1 MTPDRSNHT
10 TWAPPATPRMDAP
23 GDPAALAVLEESAP
37 PLPAR
42 LRRLEVLFLA
52 GLAGVFLV
60 NAVVAAIQPSDFTS
74 LVGKSKVA
82 DWLGVSPG
90 GWLAPT
96 IFVNDLLLGLG
107 LLAAIRA
114 RHAVRAV
121 ILAWAGVWFFL
132 VTLVKLTALNS
143 FP

>member
-1 MTPDRSNHT
+1 MTPDRSTHA
-10 TWAPPATPRMDAP
+10 TWAPPVSPPLDAP
-23 GDPAALAVLEESAP
+23 GDPAALAVVEESAP
-37 PLPAR
+37 PPAR
-42 LRRLEVLFLA
+42 RRWLEVVFLA

-60 NAVVAAIQPSDFTS
+60 NAVVAAIQPSDFTT
-74 LVGKSKVA
+74 LLGKSRVA
-82 DWLGVSPG
+82 DWLGVAPG

-114 RHAVRAV
+114 RHVVRAV

-132 VTLVKLTALNS
+132 VTVVKLTALNS